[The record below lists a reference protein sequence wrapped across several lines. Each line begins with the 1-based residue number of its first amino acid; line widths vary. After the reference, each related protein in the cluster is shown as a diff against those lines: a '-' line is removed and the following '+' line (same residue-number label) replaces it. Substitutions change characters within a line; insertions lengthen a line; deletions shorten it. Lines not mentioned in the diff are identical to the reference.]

1 MERWRHFARGRR
13 CSTERSNP
21 WRLTK
26 LGENISKSIGNL
38 PGRLSDFCFW
48 LDLNV
53 QLVLNAYIY
62 NSCRSASTSWSNRA
76 CKRATDVSTGLVLIY
91 PVNICQHLS
100 TFKWVGSR
108 STAHCTKLPKCS
120 ASEKHG
126 LHRPPHGSTDT
137 TSMTS

>member
-91 PVNICQHLS
+91 PVNICQRSSGLARDPQPIAPSFPNVQHL
-100 TFKWVGSR
+100 R
-108 STAHCTKLPKCS
+108 SMVSIDLPTAQPT
-120 ASEKHG
+120 
-126 LHRPPHGSTDT
+126 PHL
-137 TSMTS
+137 